1 MMRQSLLTS
10 YFKKPTNLAEIK
22 YTDTYNMEDYTI
34 CIPSYKRAV
43 ICNRKT
49 LKTLNDIGISKDK
62 IKVFIVEEEQEAYA
76 TELNP
81 EWYGSLV
88 VGVKGL
94 VPQRQFIT
102 DYHPA
107 GTHIIS
113 LDDDIEGLDLSLTAY
128 QTADEFFKDAFKTC
142 EKEKAF
148 LWSVYPVFNEYFRKE
163 RKPVTTEISF
173 AIGAFFGYIN
183 RPNDPELMTPLSPNG
198 NKEDVER
205 SIRYYLKDGKVVRF
219 NRVGFKT
226 KYYGTDGGGLG
237 TFKSR
242 LEKMKENAI
251 ALNEAFPDI
260 TRIKVRKNG
269 MYEIVLRTAPP
280 KRQKKAKTL
289 TLPSLDDAISYE
301 DIPIAVAVPI
311 ETTDEPVWLPPL
323 AESETAKLYEMLSKI
338 KVPKQ
343 SDGRGRSKTF
353 GEHRSMTLGYIK
365 GRVTRKYD
373 LSYNSKRMPQI
384 YEEVCRIGKLICPF
398 EFSAI
403 HLNHNVQ
410 CPRHIDGNN
419 AGKSVIISLGEYEGG
434 SLFIEGQGEFVT
446 KNHPLIFDGGKYYHW
461 NAPITSGN
469 KYSLVF
475 FSSSNK

>member
-1 MMRQSLLTS
+1 
-10 YFKKPTNLAEIK
+10 
-22 YTDTYNMEDYTI
+22 MEDYI
-34 CIPSYKRAV
+34 VCIPSYNRAV
-43 ICNRKT
+43 ICNNRT
-49 LKTLNDIGISKDK
+49 LKTLNHLGIPASK
-62 IKVFIVEEEQEAYA
+62 IFVFIVEEDKEAYE

-81 EWYGSLV
+81 QLYGKLV

-94 VPQRQFIT
+94 VPQRNFIRS
-102 DYHPA
+102 YFA
-107 GTHIIS
+107 EGTKIVS
-113 LDDDIEGLDLSLTAY
+113 LDDDVDSLDLSLTDF
-128 QTADEFFKDAFKTC
+128 QTADEFILNAFETC
-142 EKEKAF
+142 VQEKAYI
-148 LWSVYPVFNEYFRKE
+148 WGIYPVFNEYFRKE
-163 RKPVTTEISF
+163 RRPVTTEISY
-173 AIGAFFGYIN
+173 IVGAFFGFIN
-183 RPNDPELMTPLSPNG
+183 RHDDDLELTICSNG
-198 NKEDVER
+198 QKEDVER

-226 KYYGTDGGGLG
+226 KYFGTDGGGLG

-242 LEKMKENAI
+242 LETMAEASKL
-251 ALNEAFPDI
+251 LNEAFPDI
-260 TRIKVRKNG
+260 TRIKVRKNK
-269 MYEIVLRTAPP
+269 MTEIVLRTAPP
-280 KRQKKAKTL
+280 KRQKKAKTF
-289 TLPSLDDAISYE
+289 THPSLDDAISYE
-301 DIPIAVAVPI
+301 DLPIAVAVPI
-311 ETTDEPVWLPPL
+311 EATDEPVWLPPL
-323 AESETAKLYEMLSKI
+323 AESETTNLYDMLSKI

-343 SDGRGRSKTF
+343 SGGRGRSKTF

-373 LSYNSKRMPQI
+373 LSYNSKRMPKI

-419 AGKSVIISLGEYEGG
+419 AGRSVIISLGEYEGG